1 MRKAPASSG
10 AFSFCR
16 LRTPALPRPQI
27 FQTISKKIDGSILRS
42 VLDLVGKTL
51 TRPEPPARLSQ
62 EIRTMSLITRFL
74 RDDSGATA
82 IEYGLI
88 AAGISVA
95 IIATVT
101 SLGGKL
107 VTTFGKVDT
116 ALN

>member
-1 MRKAPASSG
+1 M
-10 AFSFCR
+10 
-16 LRTPALPRPQI
+16 
-27 FQTISKKIDGSILRS
+27 ISLKK
-42 VLDLVGKTL
+42 
-51 TRPEPPARLSQ
+51 
-62 EIRTMSLITRFL
+62 FL
-74 RDDSGATA
+74 RDESGATA

-107 VTTFGKVDT
+107 VTTFGKVSN